1 MQPHRK
7 IILALTLLLAGGS
20 LSFTAAYGLRLRS
33 DAYRHEVE
41 AELSSFFNL
50 PSEIG
55 RIRGRTFSSRA
66 FEDVTVHLPD
76 RRDRVFSCKTAI
88 WHETTED
95 GNEVNELDLLDGVLI
110 LGSDRWQRGDYRQ
123 LIKSGL
129 GHDFGELHL
138 SKVTLSRFEIG
149 FERGSFSIRCG
160 RASGTIDM
168 DSGDEGVAY
177 LNAYELNGF
186 PIGEG
191 VRIHARFCPKNGV
204 EVSELTLSVPE
215 VPLASTGIGPALKT
229 EITHGRFAG
238 RIQYVNPK
246 GAEKPEVWIS
256 GDLIDADLA
265 ELTCGVPM
273 GPFEGEFSVN
283 VDRARLSDSVITHF
297 YGRGVINNLSFS
309 SFAPLLKLQSLS
321 GSASLNLDVI
331 DIALGHVNRLRLD
344 GRARGLALQELL
356 QRWGQGSASGMLA
369 IRINN
374 LDVVDD
380 NIKSADIEITVL
392 PPEGRPGTID
402 RTLLLGLAKQVL
414 DFTWPSA
421 IPQNLLPKQLAYTQF
436 GARLLVRDNQLRIL
450 GTHGN
455 RGDTILTIK
464 VFGRDFGLVK
474 EQPDTIDL
482 KPYLSSFL
490 ERIRGYDPDRMRLW
504 WGATG
509 L

>member
-7 IILALTLLLAGGS
+7 IILALTLLLVGGS
-20 LSFTAAYGLRLRS
+20 LSFTTAYGLRLRS
-33 DAYRHEVE
+33 DSYRQEVE
-41 AELSSFFNL
+41 ADLSSFFNL

-55 RIRGRTFSSRA
+55 RIRGRTFSSRS

-88 WHETTED
+88 WHEVTED
-95 GNEVNELDLLDGVLI
+95 GKEVHNLDLLDGVLI
-110 LGSDRWQRGDYRQ
+110 LGSDRWQRSDYRQ

-129 GHDFGELHL
+129 DQDYDELNL
-138 SKVTLSRFEIG
+138 SKVTLSRFEVG
-149 FERGSFSIRCG
+149 FERGSFSLLCG
-160 RASGTIDM
+160 RVSGTIDM
-168 DSGDEGVAY
+168 GTGDEGVAH

-186 PIGEG
+186 SIGEG
-191 VRIHARFCPKNGV
+191 VRIHARFSPKNGI
-204 EVSELTLSVPE
+204 EVSELTLTVPE
-215 VPLASTGIGPALKT
+215 VPLASTGIGSALKT
-229 EITHGRFAG
+229 EITRGRFAG
-238 RIQYVNPK
+238 RIQYLNPE
-246 GAEKPEVWIS
+246 GSEKPEVWIS
-256 GDLIDADLA
+256 GDLLNADLS
-265 ELTCGVPM
+265 ELTCGIPM

-297 YGRGVINNLSFS
+297 HGRGMINGLSFS
-309 SFAPLLKLQSLS
+309 SFAPLLGLPSLS

-344 GRARGLALQELL
+344 GSARGLALQQLL
-356 QRWGQGSASGMLA
+356 QRWGEGSASGMLA

-374 LDVVDD
+374 LDIVNDD
-380 NIKSADIEITVL
+380 IKSADIEITVV

-402 RTLLLGLAKQVL
+402 RTLLLGLAKRVL

-421 IPQNLLPKQLAYTQF
+421 IPQSLLPEQLEYTQI

-450 GTHGN
+450 GMHGN
-455 RGDTILTIK
+455 HGDTILTLK

-474 EQPDTIDL
+474 EQPQTINL
-482 KPYLSSFL
+482 KPYLADLL
-490 ERIRGYDPDRMRLW
+490 ERIRGYDPDRVRLW
-504 WGATG
+504 WETAG